1 MFKFIYNILRRRRVK
16 NKDKAQVANV
26 IKSMAHAK
34 RLHRELIVLA
44 HPDKNPS
51 KRELA
56 EELSELIN
64 HNRYNYDELLKLK
77 KRVKDELKRTD

>member
-1 MFKFIYNILRRRRVK
+1 MFRFIYNILRRRRPKSK
-16 NKDKAQVANV
+16 NKDQVANV

-34 RLHRELIVLA
+34 KLHRELIVLA
-44 HPDKNPS
+44 HPDKNAS

-64 HNRYNYDELLKLK
+64 QKSI
-77 KRVKDELKRTD
+77 